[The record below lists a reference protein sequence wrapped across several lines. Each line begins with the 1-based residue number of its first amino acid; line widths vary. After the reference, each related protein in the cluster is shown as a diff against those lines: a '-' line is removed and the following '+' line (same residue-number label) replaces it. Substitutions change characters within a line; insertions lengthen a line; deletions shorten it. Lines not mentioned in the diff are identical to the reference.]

1 MWSLKFFLRCY
12 PHSGHHETKYGPCS
26 TAANGVP
33 GIHIDTMF
41 WLHVLSTEVD
51 NYRSVFHCLFCG
63 TPHFLQHLHLLCCM
77 NRSENFLH
85 GKEFQMKMKRL
96 SPELLIA
103 NETSASVSLL
113 SFSAQELWFQNV
125 KKRKEKKIPCA
136 QKPNTF
142 AAIFHPSDQFNYCR
156 QFAMCTSS
164 HQKKKKSWE
173 DS

>member
-1 MWSLKFFLRCY
+1 
-12 PHSGHHETKYGPCS
+12 
-26 TAANGVP
+26 
-33 GIHIDTMF
+33 MF
-41 WLHVLSTEVD
+41 WLHVLSTQVD

-63 TPHFLQHLHLLCCM
+63 TPHFWQHLHLLCCM
-77 NRSENFLH
+77 NRSENFPH

-96 SPELLIA
+96 SLELLIA

-125 KKRKEKKIPCA
+125 KKRKEKKKIPCA

-142 AAIFHPSDQFNYCR
+142 AAILHPSDQFNYCR

-164 HQKKKKSWE
+164 HQKKKKKKIGRTPKKQTQVSGLNFIT
-173 DS
+173 